1 MIPEPEE
8 LERSG
13 YEASE
18 VAVLAQARSILI
30 REKNSKARGEMGR
43 KLLRELWP
51 HELQYMEKTHWLRTK
66 DTDATVKRLVPR
78 YAQRRFYEDVIVRCR
93 QEGRPIRGIVLKAR
107 QLGYSSFIQ
116 CWQYEQCDREDARSS
131 LTISYD
137 DPSTQELLRKAK
149 FVHQRMWFPHHQARD
164 AEGVIE
170 FSDNGSVFSAKTAGN
185 ISAGR
190 GDTYHHIHCSEIPMW
205 ADAGETLTS
214 ALQAVPTAPGTSVFF
229 ESTAKG
235 ASGDFYD
242 AWRAAEGGR
251 SDFVPFFA
259 PWFWDPDY
267 ALAFPSED
275 HEQAFARSLDV
286 TERRLREAHNLTFAQ
301 LNWRRFKIRNEL
313 QGSEAKFRQEFPS
326 TPTEAFLTTGS
337 PVFNAD
343 AVATLEENAT
353 RPLWRG
359 NIVMEVS

>member
-1 MIPEPEE
+1 MILEPQE
-8 LERSG
+8 LEQAG
-13 YEASE
+13 YTAKE
-18 VAVLAQARSILI
+18 VSILAGA
-30 REKNSKARGEMGR
+30 REILQRERDSKARGLMGR

-51 HELQYMEKTHWLRTK
+51 DELQYMEKTHWLRTK
-66 DTDATVKRLVPR
+66 DTDATVKRLLPR
-78 YAQRRFYEDVIVRCR
+78 YAQKRFYDEVIQRCR
-93 QEGRPIRGIVLKAR
+93 AERRPIRGIVLKAR

-116 CWQYEQCDREDARSS
+116 CWQYEQCDHYDARSS

-149 FVHQRMWFPHHQARD
+149 FVHQHMWFPRPTTRD

-170 FSDNGSVFSAKTAGN
+170 FSDNGSVFQARTAGN
-185 ISAGR
+185 FSAGR
-190 GDTYHHIHCSEIPMW
+190 GDTFHHLHCSEIPMW

-214 ALQAVPTAPGTSVFF
+214 ALQAVPTTANTSVFF

-235 ASGDFYD
+235 AMGEFYD

-267 ALAFPSED
+267 ALEFASAD
-275 HEQAFARSLDV
+275 HEARFARSLDV
-286 TERRLREAHNLTFAQ
+286 TERRLREAHNLTLQQ
-301 LNWRRFKIRNEL
+301 LQWRRFKIRNEL
-313 QGSEAKFRQEFPS
+313 QGSEAKFRQEYPS
-326 TPTEAFLTTGS
+326 TATEAFLTSGS

-343 AVATLEENAT
+343 AIATLEENAT

-359 NIVMEVS
+359 SIALELT